1 MTRIIAIAN
10 QKGGTGKTT
19 TAINLAAGLAR
30 AHPEERVLLVDV
42 DPQAN
47 TTAVFLGVPAAA
59 GPRQE
64 DAYTIYEVL
73 LGQVPAAAARQKIEL
88 ADGSDR
94 PPVILEIVPSHLD
107 LASAELELVNV
118 FERERQ
124 LQQALAP
131 LRGDYCFIIIDCPPS
146 LGLLTVNALMA
157 ATEVLIP
164 VDPGLFPLIGLN
176 LLQKTIS
183 MVRQANPGLEI
194 VGVVPTLLD
203 RTALARDT
211 REELEAAFG
220 TRLLTPIPRRVAIG
234 EAHAAGQDIFT
245 YDAGSD
251 GAKAYAALLQEIM
264 DRGQEKDRPE

>member
-1 MTRIIAIAN
+1 MTRVIAIAN

-30 AHPEERVLLVDV
+30 HDPAQRVLLVDV

-47 TTAVFLGVPAAA
+47 TTAVFLGVPFAA
-59 GPRQE
+59 GPRQPE
-64 DAYTIYEVL
+64 AATVYEVIL
-73 LGQVPAAAARQKIEL
+73 SETPAEEVIRSVTL
-88 ADGSDR
+88 SDNSDGM
-94 PPVILEIVPSHLD
+94 PVMLDILPSHLD

-124 LQQALAP
+124 LHQALAP
-131 LRGDYCFIIIDCPPS
+131 VLDRYRFVVIDCPPS

-164 VDPGLFPLIGLN
+164 VDPGLFPIIGLN
-176 LLQKTIS
+176 LLQRTIN
-183 MVRQANPGLEI
+183 MVRRANPRLQ
-194 VGVVPTLLD
+194 VLGVVPTLLD

-211 REELEAAFG
+211 QQELADAFG
-220 TRLLTPIPRRVAIG
+220 GRLLPAIPRRVAIG
-234 EAHAAGQDIFT
+234 EAHAEGQDIFA

-251 GAKAYAALLQEIM
+251 GALAYAELIREIVN
-264 DRGQEKDRPE
+264 RG

>member
-30 AHPEERVLLVDV
+30 ANPQKRVLLVDI

-47 TTAVFLGVPAAA
+47 ATAVFLGVPAAA
-59 GPRQE
+59 GPRRAE
-64 DAYTIYEVL
+64 ATTIYEVL
-73 LGQVPAAAARQKIEL
+73 LGQVPAAEARRQIQL
-88 ADGSDR
+88 GGTPGAQPITLD
-94 PPVILEIVPSHLD
+94 ILPSHLD

-124 LQQALAP
+124 LHQKLAP
-131 LRGDYCFIIIDCPPS
+131 IRGDYGFIVIDCPPS

-164 VDPGLFPLIGLN
+164 VDPGLFPIIGLN
-176 LLQKTIS
+176 LLQRTVT
-183 MVRQANPGLEI
+183 MVRQANPDLEI
-194 VGVVPTLLD
+194 IGVTPTLLD

-211 REELEAAFG
+211 KEELEEAFG
-220 TRLLTPIPRRVAIG
+220 TRLLPAIPRRVAIG

-251 GAKAYAALLQEIM
+251 GAEAYAALLREIM
-264 DRGQEKDRPE
+264 DRG

>member
-30 AHPEERVLLVDV
+30 ANRPERVLLVDI

-59 GPRQE
+59 GPRRPG
-64 DAYTIYEVL
+64 AATIYEVL
-73 LGQVPAAAARQKIEL
+73 LGQVPAGEARQVVEL
-88 ADGSDR
+88 ADDSADA
-94 PPVILEIVPSHLD
+94 PVALEIIPSHLD

-131 LRGDYCFIIIDCPPS
+131 LREEYRFIVIDCPPS

-176 LLQKTIS
+176 LLQKTIA
-183 MVRQANPGLEI
+183 MVRQANPSLEI
-194 VGVVPTLLD
+194 AGVVPTLLD

-211 REELEAAFG
+211 KEELEAAFG
-220 TRLLTPIPRRVAIG
+220 TRLLSPIPRRVAIG

-264 DRGQEKDRPE
+264 DRG

>member
-1 MTRIIAIAN
+1 
-10 QKGGTGKTT
+10 
-19 TAINLAAGLAR
+19 
-30 AHPEERVLLVDV
+30 VLLVDI

-47 TTAVFLGVPAAA
+47 TTAVFLGVAAAA
-59 GPRQE
+59 GPRGE
-64 DAYTIYEVL
+64 NTYTIYEVL
-73 LGQVPAAAARQKIEL
+73 LGQAPAAAARQVIEL
-88 ADGSDR
+88 ADGSDA
-94 PPVILEIVPSHLD
+94 PPVTLEILPSHLD

-124 LQQALAP
+124 LRQALIP
-131 LRGDYCFIIIDCPPS
+131 LRDDYRFIVIDCPPS

-176 LLQKTIS
+176 LLQKTIA
-183 MVRQANPGLEI
+183 MVRLANPSLEI
-194 VGVVPTLLD
+194 LGVVPTLLD

-220 TRLLTPIPRRVAIG
+220 ARLLTPIPRRVAIG

-245 YDAGSD
+245 YDARSD
-251 GAKAYAALLQEIM
+251 GATAYAALLEEIM
-264 DRGQEKDRPE
+264 DRG

>member
-30 AHPEERVLLVDV
+30 ANPEARILLVDV

-47 TTAVFLGVPAAA
+47 STAVFLGVPAAA
-59 GPRQE
+59 GPRRS
-64 DAYTIYEVL
+64 DAGTIYEVL
-73 LGQVPAAAARQKIEL
+73 LGQISAAEARQQIDL
-88 ADGSDR
+88 SDGSGGKQVSLD
-94 PPVILEIVPSHLD
+94 IIPSHLD

-124 LQQALAP
+124 LHQALLP
-131 LRGDYCFIIIDCPPS
+131 LHDQYRFIVIDCPPS

-176 LLQKTIS
+176 LLQKTIA
-183 MVRQANPGLEI
+183 MVRQANPALEI

-220 TRLLTPIPRRVAIG
+220 ARLLTPIPRRVAIG

-245 YDAGSD
+245 YDPRSD
-251 GAKAYAALLQEIM
+251 GAEAYAALLEEIM
-264 DRGQEKDRPE
+264 DRG